1 MAVTVTYSI
10 SPSTVGTTPPT
21 QAQAATMRRLGV
33 QVAFGA
39 DTDTTALVTHNW
51 SFTTTQLANLQPLI
65 AFYAEAS
72 GTAAG
77 LFSVQHNTGPNT
89 ITVSKGSTVAGSG
102 SATMTLQLMYPWSG
116 IE

>member
-10 SPSTVGTTPPT
+10 SPNIVGTTPPT
-21 QAQAATMRRLGV
+21 QIQASAQRRLGV

-65 AFYAEAS
+65 AFYTEVS

-77 LFSVQHNTGPNT
+77 LFSIQHNTSANAV
-89 ITVSKGSTVAGSG
+89 TVSKGSTVAGSG
-102 SATMTLQLMYPWSG
+102 AATLTLNLLYPWSG